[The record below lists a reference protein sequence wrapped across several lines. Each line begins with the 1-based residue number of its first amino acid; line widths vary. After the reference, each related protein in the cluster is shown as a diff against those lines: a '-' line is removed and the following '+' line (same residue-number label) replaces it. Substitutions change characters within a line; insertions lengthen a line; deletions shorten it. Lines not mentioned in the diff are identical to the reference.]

1 MKLLIIALFSSIVL
15 VSCTEEKRN
24 QLLRS
29 VQQNI
34 VGERLK
40 VSYVDYGKI
49 VKSWIISD
57 GKVTTGVTEE
67 GQIKGYYFFYSTDG
81 YVQIPVDKAMI
92 EELRD

>member
-1 MKLLIIALFSSIVL
+1 MKVFLSILFLLMISA
-15 VSCTEEKRN
+15 CTVEKRN
-24 QLLRS
+24 QFLRS

-57 GKVTTGVTEE
+57 GKVTTGVTEG
-67 GQIKGYYFFYSTDG
+67 GQITGYYFFYSTDG

-92 EELRD
+92 EELKD

>member
-1 MKLLIIALFSSIVL
+1 MKVL
-15 VSCTEEKRN
+15 VSILFLLMISACTEEKRN

-49 VKSWIISD
+49 VKSWVIED
-57 GKVTTGVTEE
+57 GKVTTGVTE
-67 GQIKGYYFFYSTDG
+67 GGVVKNYYYFYSTDG
-81 YVQIPVDKAMI
+81 YVQIPIGKAMI
-92 EELRD
+92 EELKD

>member
-1 MKLLIIALFSSIVL
+1 MKVL
-15 VSCTEEKRN
+15 VSILFLLMISACTEEKRN

-49 VKSWIISD
+49 VKSWVIED
-57 GKVTTGVTEE
+57 GKVTTGVTEN
-67 GQIKGYYFFYSTDG
+67 GIVKGYYYFYSTDG
-81 YVQIPVDKAMI
+81 YIQIPIGKAMI
-92 EELRD
+92 EELKD